1 MASKGAGTTGKKKKV
16 TTNKRSVLFI
26 YTLIVMGV
34 LAFSAMIL
42 YNLVKLSVVN
52 AAAWNDKAAQ
62 ILEREEPIEPERG
75 KILADD
81 GTVLA
86 ANMYFYVA
94 RVDWLSKG
102 IKRDTIAPLLPELA
116 DSLAVFDPTYT
127 SAQWYERLRHDIR
140 EIQTAGDVR
149 AKGAEN
155 GFTQEDMDKKG
166 WAKVNHS
173 YRLIKRKLSHNEFK
187 RLQSFPYFNL
197 GRNSSGLYADTEIDR
212 RKPYGSMASRSIGT
226 VEEKDGEVHGRQGL
240 ESSLDSLLRGT
251 PGVSKKIQVT
261 YDIISVPKVDPINGY
276 DVTTTINV
284 GMQDIV
290 ETELYKMCHETGAE
304 WGTAILME
312 VATGEIKAISNLELN
327 PAISDD
333 YIEGSNN
340 AVLGFEPGSVMKPI
354 SMMVAL
360 EDGIIVDGKP
370 VADINSPIVTGS
382 QWNYAG
388 SVIRDPH
395 GGVALSPR
403 QIIETSSNIGM
414 SRIITAKYGSNP
426 DGFRQRL
433 EQMGFFEPL
442 DCGISS
448 ARTPRF
454 HKLGNLQRDRV
465 ALTRMAFGYST
476 EIPPLCTLAM
486 YNAIANDGKYVRPRL
501 IKKLSR
507 SDRPDSII
515 EPSYIRP
522 QVCSPENAAKLRT
535 MLHDVVWGDRG
546 TARKWLQSDAVHIA
560 GKTGTA
566 YNIEEGTTV
575 YGSRKRLAFCGF
587 FPYENPKY
595 SCMVLMLGANR
606 GAAASS
612 GLVLKNIA
620 LRMYARGMLNN
631 KPDYR
636 GNDLSDNRPTLHAMM
651 DGDAYKRLGRV
662 LGVRQTRHIVNPTEE
677 AKGSVPN
684 VTGLSVRD
692 AVRSIEDVGMVARVK
707 GHGRVK
713 SQSVA
718 PGTPIKRGSVVVLEL
733 VN

>member
-1 MASKGAGTTGKKKKV
+1 MATKSAPAKKKKV

-26 YTLIVMGV
+26 YTLIVMSV
-34 LAFSAMIL
+34 LAFSSLIL
-42 YNLVKLSVVN
+42 YNMFKLSVVQ
-52 AAAWNDKAAQ
+52 AAAWNDKAARV
-62 ILEREEPIEPERG
+62 LEREDPIEPERG

-102 IKRDTIAPLLPELA
+102 IKRDTLAVLLPALA

-127 SAQWYERLRHDIR
+127 RKQWYERLRHDIR
-140 EIQTAGDVR
+140 EIQTAGDLR
-149 AKGAEN
+149 TMGAAKGL
-155 GFTQEDMDKKG
+155 TDHQMDSLG
-166 WAKVNHS
+166 WKENHS

-187 RLQSFPYFNL
+187 RLKSFPYFNL
-197 GRNSSGLYADTEIDR
+197 GRNASGLYPDTEVDR

-226 VEEKDGEVHGRQGL
+226 VETVDGEVHGKQGL

-251 PGVSKKIQVT
+251 PGVSKRILLTKDVKK
-261 YDIISVPKVDPINGY
+261 VPKIEPINGY
-276 DVTTTINV
+276 DITTTINV

-290 ETELYKMCHETGAE
+290 ETELYKMCHETNAQ

-327 PAISDD
+327 PEISDD

-360 EDGIIVDGKP
+360 EDGIIVDGTP
-370 VADINSPIVTGS
+370 VANIDAPIVTGG
-382 QWNYAG
+382 QWTYAG

-395 GGVALSPR
+395 GGAALTPR

-442 DCGISS
+442 NCGISS

-454 HKLGNLQRDRV
+454 YKLGNLQRDRV

-486 YNAIANDGKYVRPRL
+486 YNAIANNGKYVRPRL

-507 SDRPDSII
+507 SDRPDSIVQ
-515 EPSYIRP
+515 PSYIRE
-522 QVCSPENAAKLRT
+522 QVCSPENAEKLRI
-535 MLHDVVWGDRG
+535 MLHDVVWGSRG
-546 TARKWLQSDAVHIA
+546 TARKWLQDNDVHIA

-566 YNIEEGTTV
+566 YHIEPGTNT

-595 SCMVLMLGANR
+595 SCIVLMLGANR

-612 GLVLKNIA
+612 GMVLKNVA
-620 LRMYARGMLNN
+620 LRMYARGLLDN

-636 GNDLSDNRPTLHAMM
+636 AQQPAAGDNRPTLHASL
-651 DGDAYKRLGRV
+651 DDDTYKNVGRA
-662 LGVRQTRHIVNPTEE
+662 LGVKQTRHIVKPAAAAAGTM
-677 AKGSVPN
+677 PN
-684 VTGLSVRD
+684 VAGLSARE
-692 AVRSIEDVGMVARVK
+692 AISAIEGAGMVVRVK
-707 GHGRVK
+707 GYGRVR
-713 SQSVA
+713 SQSIAAGSSVK
-718 PGTPIKRGSVVVLEL
+718 PGQVVILQL
-733 VN
+733 AN